1 MCRQR
6 QKVGLKMNRLTY
18 AIADFFISFSDWI
31 LPQVITILIALIVF
45 GVLFMLRRKIVGCLL
60 TFMKKICSRIPHMDE
75 ILDGFARPLVV
86 LVAATGGYIALHI
99 LLQKFGLAVLLT
111 FMTRVFRSVVIV
123 MLAWGL
129 LGAASPVITMLKGGE
144 SVLDK
149 TIVTFLSNIVKILI
163 AVLAAVM
170 VLDVFDF
177 DITGLITGLGITGL
191 TVALAAQDT
200 AGNLFGGLVILADKP
215 FAVGDWIQT
224 SSVEGVVEDI
234 SLRSTRIRTFKD
246 ALIVVPNSSISSSE
260 IINWSRMNK
269 RKVEMT
275 LGLTYQT
282 SRETLQAVLSGI
294 RGLLE
299 QEEAISTPPV
309 VTFAGFGASSLDITV
324 NYFIDRTTLP
334 EYNKVKEA
342 LNFKIMELCE
352 DLGAEFAYPT
362 QTLFVEQSEIK
373 PAAQ

>member
-1 MCRQR
+1 MT
-6 QKVGLKMNRLTY
+6 RLTY

-31 LPQVITILIALIVF
+31 LPQVISILIALIVF
-45 GVLFMLRRKIVGCLL
+45 GILFMLRRKIV
-60 TFMKKICSRIPHMDE
+60 TFILAFLKKLCCRIPHMDE
-75 ILDGFARPLVV
+75 ILDGFTRPLVV
-86 LVAATGGYIALHI
+86 LMAATGGYIALHI
-99 LLQKFGLAVLLT
+99 LLQQFGLAAALGFVAT
-111 FMTRVFRSVVIV
+111 AFRSLIIV

-129 LGAASPVITMLKGGE
+129 LGAASPVITMLKGGD

-149 TIVTFLSNIVKILI
+149 TIVTFLSNIVKVLI
-163 AVLAAVM
+163 VVLAAVM
-170 VLDVFDF
+170 VLDAFDF

-246 ALIVVPNSSISSSE
+246 AVIVVPNSSISSSE

-282 SRETLQAVLSGI
+282 SRETLQAVLDGI
-294 RGLLE
+294 RKLLE
-299 QEEAISTPPV
+299 EEEAVSTPPV

-324 NYFIDRTTLP
+324 NYFIDRTTLA
-334 EYNKVKEA
+334 EYNEVKEV

-352 DLGAEFAYPT
+352 NLGADFAYPT
-362 QTLFVEQSEIK
+362 QTLFVEQPEIK
-373 PAAQ
+373 PIQE

>member
-1 MCRQR
+1 MT
-6 QKVGLKMNRLTY
+6 RLTY

-31 LPQVITILIALIVF
+31 LPQVISILIALIVF
-45 GVLFMLRRKIVGCLL
+45 GILFMLRRKIV
-60 TFMKKICSRIPHMDE
+60 TFILAFLKKLCCRIPHMDE
-75 ILDGFARPLVV
+75 ILDGFTRPLVV

-99 LLQKFGLAVLLT
+99 LLQQFGLAAALGFVAT
-111 FMTRVFRSVVIV
+111 VFRSLIIV

-129 LGAASPVITMLKGGE
+129 LGAASPVITMLKGGD

-149 TIVTFLSNIVKILI
+149 TIVTFLSNIVKVLI
-163 AVLAAVM
+163 VVLAAVM
-170 VLDVFDF
+170 VLDAFDF

-246 ALIVVPNSSISSSE
+246 AVIVVPNSSISSSE

-282 SRETLQAVLSGI
+282 SRETLQAVLDGI
-294 RGLLE
+294 RKLLE
-299 QEEAISTPPV
+299 EEEAVSTPPV

-324 NYFIDRTTLP
+324 NYFIDRTTLA
-334 EYNKVKEA
+334 EYNEVKEV

-352 DLGAEFAYPT
+352 NLGADFAYPT
-362 QTLFVEQSEIK
+362 QTLFVEQPEIK
-373 PAAQ
+373 PIQE